1 MLKLLPA
8 LALLAFPGIAAAQ
21 SFDGPSV
28 GLQLSYGDAD
38 TSGPSLD
45 GEDTLI
51 GLRAYYDVDFGNF
64 IAGGGL
70 QYDSTEID
78 LDGVADV
85 DDVFRLGARV
95 GVANGPAYFYGTA
108 GFAQASTS
116 GPADAGDSDG
126 YFVGA
131 GAEAFV
137 ADNITVG
144 GEILYHEFEDF
155 DIGSLEAEVTT
166 IGFNVNYRF

>member
-1 MLKLLPA
+1 MRTLLSV
-8 LALLAFPGIAAAQ
+8 LAVSVFPGVAAAQ

-28 GLQLSYGDAD
+28 GLQLSYGDVE

-51 GLRAYYDVDFGNF
+51 GIRAYYDVDFGNF
-64 IAGGGL
+64 IAGGGF

-78 LDGVADV
+78 LDGAADI
-85 DDVFRLGARV
+85 DDVFRLAGRV
-95 GVANGPAYFYGTA
+95 GVSSGPAYYYGTA
-108 GFAQASTS
+108 GFVQASTS

-131 GAEAFV
+131 GVEAFV

-144 GEILYHEFEDF
+144 GEVLYHEFDDF
-155 DIGSLEAEVTT
+155 DISSLDAEVTT
-166 IGFNVNYRF
+166 LGVNVNYRF